1 MRKRYSHN
9 KCIPITSFNNDVF
22 EKIDL
27 YEKSAMPDEGWFH
40 SCVNCVLYTANTI
53 LFTRSF
59 FLNKNCEFWMHLCNS
74 CNKRISHGIK
84 DYIIFSKKS
93 SSMVRDYKIQNLKL
107 NHQGH
112 TDLDALPPV
121 ISNSYS

>member
-1 MRKRYSHN
+1 MRKRYKHN

-27 YEKSAMPDEGWFH
+27 YEKSSMPDKGWIH
-40 SCVNCVLYTANTI
+40 SCVKCGFYTAKTI

-59 FLNKNCEFWMHLCNS
+59 FINKNCEFWIYLCNS
-74 CNKRISHGIK
+74 CKKRISYDIK
-84 DYIIFSKKS
+84 DYIVFSKKG

-107 NHQGH
+107 NHHGH
-112 TDLDALPPV
+112 TDFDALPPV
-121 ISNSYS
+121 ISNS